1 MVSIAI
7 ILIMVLGSL
16 VGVKLLSNKDK
27 EETTSITES
36 FDEELESQVYPEI
49 EDSENPVLA
58 EAEDE
63 VSFYDSVAIAQVD
76 TYVNVRSGPGTDY
89 EIVGIIRNDQAAT
102 IIGEEDGWY
111 NIESGNVEGY
121 ILAEY
126 FLTGDEA
133 EVKAREVGYVY
144 AKVTADVLNVRKE
157 QSTDSQVIG
166 SLMKDKKYDVIKYG
180 DGWVY
185 LKIDDSLKGWVTMEY
200 VEIDVKFETAL
211 TLEEEAERVAEEEQ
225 EKSTTNS
232 NQSSKSYNYSYEETS
247 DKAELRAQV
256 VAFALQFEGNPY
268 VSGGRSLITGTD
280 CSGFTSLVYA
290 NFGYSL
296 SPASAVQPTQGVQ
309 VPASLDSLL
318 PGDILYRGIEH
329 VALYIGN
336 GKVIHA
342 SSPSVGIVVWDW
354 NYHSRGWTGA
364 IRIIY

>member
-27 EETTSITES
+27 EETTSITDS

-126 FLTGDEA
+126 F
-133 EVKAREVGYVY
+133 
-144 AKVTADVLNVRKE
+144 
-157 QSTDSQVIG
+157 
-166 SLMKDKKYDVIKYG
+166 
-180 DGWVY
+180 
-185 LKIDDSLKGWVTMEY
+185 
-200 VEIDVKFETAL
+200 
-211 TLEEEAERVAEEEQ
+211 
-225 EKSTTNS
+225 
-232 NQSSKSYNYSYEETS
+232 
-247 DKAELRAQV
+247 
-256 VAFALQFEGNPY
+256 
-268 VSGGRSLITGTD
+268 
-280 CSGFTSLVYA
+280 
-290 NFGYSL
+290 
-296 SPASAVQPTQGVQ
+296 
-309 VPASLDSLL
+309 
-318 PGDILYRGIEH
+318 
-329 VALYIGN
+329 
-336 GKVIHA
+336 
-342 SSPSVGIVVWDW
+342 
-354 NYHSRGWTGA
+354 
-364 IRIIY
+364 